1 MSSFIAIALI
11 TKTRGIRGEVSAV
24 LLTDF
29 PDRFA
34 QLDRVLLYSDD
45 LETWERL
52 EGHWFHKD
60 RVILK
65 FEGIDSVESVSSLVG
80 CEVRILEEDR
90 VALPDDFFFDY
101 ELQQCEVYVQGEYL
115 GQVVDVLSVA
125 DSGSNLIIALADG
138 QELMLP
144 FVKQFVAEV
153 DLQNKRI
160 SINLLPGLLD
170 TAHTP

>member
-45 LETWERL
+45 FETWERL

-125 DSGSNLIIALADG
+125 GSGSNLIIALADG